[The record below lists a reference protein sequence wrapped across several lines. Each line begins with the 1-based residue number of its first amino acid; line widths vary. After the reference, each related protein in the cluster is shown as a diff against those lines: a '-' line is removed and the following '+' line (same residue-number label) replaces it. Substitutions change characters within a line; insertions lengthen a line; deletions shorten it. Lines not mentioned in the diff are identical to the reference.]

1 MKVYV
6 ERIGAPWYCGDV
18 IEMDRATA
26 MLWFFGLVALYIL
39 LATGDSKT
47 GNPLAFI
54 GPAFV
59 GFCFFL
65 LGGVVL
71 KAIGLS

>member
-1 MKVYV
+1 LKSDV
-6 ERIGAPWYCGDV
+6 ELSDHQWYCVGEV
-18 IEMDRATA
+18 EQDRTA
-26 MLWFFGLVALYIL
+26 VMLWFFGLVALYIL
-39 LATGDSKT
+39 LAVSDSKT

-54 GPAFV
+54 GLAFG